1 MERILYTSDT
11 FHRDKLYI
19 YVLTAEDDADA
30 SHGRRSSTKA
40 TTRNEQDHDVSHAV
54 GIGLLAIMYSA
65 AFAIYYFV
73 SNLMTTTTSII
84 FNVIMRSA
92 DKKKQNEQGPIII
105 QQPAEKK
112 RKNK

>member
-1 MERILYTSDT
+1 MERILYTSYT

-54 GIGLLAIMYSA
+54 GIGLLCDHVQRGICYILFRQQSYDDDN
-65 AFAIYYFV
+65 FYY
-73 SNLMTTTTSII
+73 LQ
-84 FNVIMRSA
+84 R
-92 DKKKQNEQGPIII
+92 DNE
-105 QQPAEKK
+105 K
-112 RKNK
+112 RG